1 MINATVQIR
10 TGHLQVQ
17 HRSYHQDPDIRK
29 VVSDPDAV
37 AAVLKQT
44 PGVAAFAART
54 ETFSLASSRE
64 RTYGVAVI
72 GIQPDKEAGVSTLET
87 LVRQGQYLSD
97 ADANQALVG
106 KLLARNLKITPGD
119 ELVLLGQGRDGSV
132 AATVVFVK
140 GIFDS
145 GQDDFD
151 RNVLHIPLAVFQ
163 EVYSMGESVHRMVV
177 LAESLEAVA
186 PITTAVERG
195 LQQAL
200 PQGDLAVLDW
210 KALSPGLVEA
220 IHMDLV
226 SGFIFYIIL
235 IVVVAFSIL
244 NTFLMAIFERTR
256 EFGVM
261 MAIGTSPARLTRLL
275 LLESAGLTVLGIGM
289 GVIAGSLV
297 TLYFQVHGILIPGAE
312 ELASQFGL
320 PERMYPRLSLLSV
333 AVGSGIVLLITSVTA
348 LYPALK
354 IRRLDPVSALATA

>member
-1 MINATVQIR
+1 
-10 TGHLQVQ
+10 
-17 HRSYHQDPDIRK
+17 
-29 VVSDPDAV
+29 
-37 AAVLKQT
+37 
-44 PGVAAFAART
+44 
-54 ETFSLASSRE
+54 
-64 RTYGVAVI
+64 VI

-87 LVRQGQYLSD
+87 IVRKGHYLTD

-106 KLLARNLKITPGD
+106 KLLARNLKVTPGD

-132 AATVVFVK
+132 AATVVIVT

-145 GQDDFD
+145 GQDEFD
-151 RNVLHIPLAVFQ
+151 RSVLHIPLDVFQ

-177 LAESLEAVA
+177 LADSLEAVA
-186 PITTAVERG
+186 PMTAAVERG
-195 LQQAL
+195 LQQHL
-200 PQGDLAVLDW
+200 PHSDLIVLDW
-210 KALSPGLVEA
+210 KSLSPGLVEA
-220 IHMDLV
+220 IQMDLV

-261 MAIGTSPARLTRLL
+261 MAIGISPARLTRLL

-297 TLYFQVHGILIPGAE
+297 TLYFQAQGILIPGVE
-312 ELASQFGL
+312 ELARQFGL

-333 AVGSGIVLLITSVTA
+333 AVGAGIVLLITSVTA

-354 IRRLDPVSALATA
+354 IRRLDPVSALAAA